1 MAAADFSLMVN
12 KMVEDHSKELWE
24 LSRFLFE
31 NPELALE
38 EVKAHDKLCEFLE
51 QKGFTVQREYCL
63 ETAFR
68 AEFDAPAGSDG
79 PCVALLCEYDALPE
93 IGHGCGH
100 NLIAE
105 ASVGAALA
113 VQEAMKTSKDIRGRL
128 VVLGTPGE
136 EGKGGKQLL
145 IDQGAL
151 EGIDVAIMSHPSP
164 ADIVTPLFSASQALE
179 VCFKGKPAHAAAY
192 PWEGVNALDAA
203 IASFVNIGL
212 LRQQCKPSSW
222 IQGVI
227 TEGGRYASIIPEKT
241 DLQFCVRSDS
251 NSELLSL
258 RDRVEACFR
267 GAAEATGCA
276 VSIRREAFYM
286 DVIQNGAIAAS
297 YRKHGHSLGKAR
309 HHLVGSGHVRGA
321 ANHTR
326 EFATLAGSE
335 EAQPPTLRTAKVLAL
350 TVLDL
355 LTNAELMRKARAEFD
370 ALQLQT
376 DAQIET
382 MTR

>member
-1 MAAADFSLMVN
+1 MAATDFAPTVN
-12 KMVEDHSKELWE
+12 KVVQDHSEELWE

-31 NPELALE
+31 SPELALE

-51 QKGFTVQREYCL
+51 HKGFSVQREYCL

-68 AEFDAPAGSDG
+68 AEFDSPAGSDG

-105 ASVGAALA
+105 AS
-113 VQEAMKTSKDIRGRL
+113 L

-136 EGKGGKQLL
+136 EGKAGKQLL

-164 ADIVTPLFSASQALE
+164 ADIVTPLFSASQAFE
-179 VCFKGKPAHAAAY
+179 VRFKGKAAHAAAY

-222 IQGVI
+222 IH
-227 TEGGRYASIIPEKT
+227 EGGRYPNVIPEET
-241 DLQFCVRSDS
+241 ELQFFVRSDS
-251 NSELLSL
+251 NAELLLL
-258 RDRVEACFR
+258 RDRVEACFK
-267 GAAEATGCA
+267 GAAEATGCT
-276 VSIRREAFYM
+276 VSIRR
-286 DVIQNGAIAAS
+286 GGLL
-297 YRKHGHSLGKAR
+297 HGR
-309 HHLVGSGHVRGA
+309 HPERRHR
-321 ANHTR
+321 
-326 EFATLAGSE
+326 
-335 EAQPPTLRTAKVLAL
+335 
-350 TVLDL
+350 
-355 LTNAELMRKARAEFD
+355 
-370 ALQLQT
+370 
-376 DAQIET
+376 
-382 MTR
+382 

>member
-1 MAAADFSLMVN
+1 MAAADFTPTVN
-12 KMVEDHSKELWE
+12 KVVEDHSEELWK

-31 NPELALE
+31 SPELALE

-51 QKGFTVQREYCL
+51 RKGFSVQRQYCL

-68 AEFDAPAGSDG
+68 AEFDSPAGSDG

-113 VQEAMKTSKDIRGRL
+113 VQEAMKTSKDIRGKL

-136 EGKGGKQLL
+136 EGKAGKQLL

-164 ADIVTPLFSASQALE
+164 ADIVTPLFSASQAFE
-179 VCFKGKPAHAAAY
+179 VRFKGKAAHAAAY

-222 IQGVI
+222 IHGVI
-227 TEGGRYASIIPEKT
+227 TEGGRYPNVIPEET
-241 DLQFCVRSDS
+241 ELQFFVRSDS
-251 NSELLSL
+251 NAELLLL
-258 RDRVEACFR
+258 RDRVEACFK
-267 GAAEATGCA
+267 GAAEATGCT

-286 DVIQNGAIAAS
+286 HVIQNAAIAES
-297 YRKHGHSLGKAR
+297 YRKHGHS
-309 HHLVGSGHVRGA
+309 H
-321 ANHTR
+321 
-326 EFATLAGSE
+326 
-335 EAQPPTLRTAKVLAL
+335 
-350 TVLDL
+350 
-355 LTNAELMRKARAEFD
+355 
-370 ALQLQT
+370 
-376 DAQIET
+376 
-382 MTR
+382 